1 MPAPVAAAYFH
12 EEMSKVA
19 STGAYPKITVVA
31 SHEGQVER
39 ASHFRSVLQRLSGQT
54 IELAV
59 LSRNRISK
67 HETVYE
73 ANLVG
78 DVKGRKCILVD
89 DIVNTGTTLVSNV
102 RALKAG
108 GADTIYAWA
117 THGVFTSS
125 KAPSRI
131 DEMEDLEYLL
141 ISNSVDNGNIMF
153 GDKIKCLNV
162 APLLAEAIARA
173 LHDQSISGILSLEKY
188 ETVQHASR
196 YDD

>member
-12 EEMSKVA
+12 EELSKVE
-19 STGAYPKITVVA
+19 GNYPAVTVVA

-39 ASHFRSVLQRLSGQT
+39 ASHFRSVLQRLSGES

-59 LSRNRISK
+59 LSRNRLSK
-67 HETVYE
+67 QQQVYD

-78 DVKGRKCILVD
+78 NVEGRTCIMVD

-102 RALKAG
+102 QALKAG
-108 GADTIYAWA
+108 GASVIYAWA
-117 THGVFTSS
+117 THGVFTSPD
-125 KAPSRI
+125 APNRI
-131 DEMEDLEYLL
+131 QAMDDLDYLL
-141 ISNSVDNGNIMF
+141 ISNSIDNDNVVLPS
-153 GDKIKCLNV
+153 KIKCLNV

-173 LHDQSISGILSLEKY
+173 LHDQSISGILSLERY
-188 ETVQHASR
+188 ETVQHATR